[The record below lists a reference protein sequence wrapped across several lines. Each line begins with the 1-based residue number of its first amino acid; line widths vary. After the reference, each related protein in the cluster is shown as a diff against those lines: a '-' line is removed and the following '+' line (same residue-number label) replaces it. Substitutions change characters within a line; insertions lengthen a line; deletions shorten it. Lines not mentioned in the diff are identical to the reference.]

1 MVLSFLEKALL
12 YLLILPLY
20 SIIGAMRAFA
30 CADLPYLTVSDVE
43 FFTNKVK
50 IFREVYCIILGRL

>member
-1 MVLSFLEKALL
+1 MVLSFFEKAFL

-30 CADLPYLTVSDVE
+30 RADLPYLTVVG
-43 FFTNKVK
+43 
-50 IFREVYCIILGRL
+50 C